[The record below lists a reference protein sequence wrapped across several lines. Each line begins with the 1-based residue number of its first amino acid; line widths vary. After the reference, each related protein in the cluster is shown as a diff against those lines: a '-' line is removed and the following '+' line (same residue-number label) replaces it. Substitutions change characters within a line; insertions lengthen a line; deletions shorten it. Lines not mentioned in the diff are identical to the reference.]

1 MLLANW
7 SAAVSNCKL
16 DIWSAAKPIGSANL
30 VATSVAAI
38 TVGFWVASSAAVS
51 VPSGW
56 RAISAA
62 AITVG
67 FSTLWAGIWQFMIWL
82 LIADNRSRGI
92 TMALMRSCVSRIGGI
107 CLVSLWV
114 SSTCFLSSWGI
125 GLYGLCLLKDFTS
138 FLFIVT
144 SINTVSLCLAA
155 SSCGLALPAFQGK
168 YDFTI
173 LSFIFEM
180 NDEDK
185 DDQL

>member
-7 SAAVSNCKL
+7 SATVSNCKL

-51 VPSGW
+51 VPCVW

-125 GLYGLCLLKDFTS
+125 GLYGLCLITRSGGTAETVAVVVCFGHISKASVVLCDGPAVF
-138 FLFIVT
+138 VT
-144 SINTVSLCLAA
+144 VATH
-155 SSCGLALPAFQGK
+155 GGQ
-168 YDFTI
+168 
-173 LSFIFEM
+173 IF
-180 NDEDK
+180 
-185 DDQL
+185 